1 MITHDK
7 TRSVVIVIPARFA
20 STRLPGKPLLD
31 IHGKPMIQHVYERAL
46 QVPGVDAVLV
56 ATEDERIADVV
67 ASFGGCALMTSPY
80 HQSGTDRIVEVM
92 AQYDADIF
100 VNLQGD
106 EPLIRP
112 QDVSILVN
120 GMLLEPATQ
129 VGTLFHELPAH
140 EALNPNIVKV
150 VLDAQSNGM
159 YFSRCPIP
167 YPRDAKVAK
176 YLKHVGVY
184 AYRRDVLQ
192 AYGEFERPM
201 LENAECLEQLRLLV
215 AGIRIRAFE
224 VAPTGPGVDT
234 PECLRVVRKMIMMS
248 EYITSPSNNILN
260 KR

>member
-1 MITHDK
+1 MITHNK
-7 TRSVVIVIPARFA
+7 TRNVVIVIPARYA
-20 STRLPGKPLLD
+20 STRLPGKPLVD
-31 IHGKPMIQHVYERAL
+31 IQGKPMVQHVYERAL
-46 QVPGVDAVLV
+46 QVPDVDAVLV
-56 ATEDERIADVV
+56 ATDDARIADVV
-67 ASFGGCALMTSPY
+67 AGFGGCALMTAPY

-112 QDVSILVN
+112 QDVSVLLN
-120 GMLLEPATQ
+120 GMLHEPAIQ

-140 EALNPNIVKV
+140 EAVNPNIVKL
-150 VLDAQSNGM
+150 VLDAQGNGM
-159 YFSRCPIP
+159 YFSRSPIP

-192 AYGEFERPM
+192 AYGGFERPM

-234 PECLRVVRKMIMMS
+234 PECLRVVREMMAIP
-248 EYITSPSNNILN
+248 E
-260 KR
+260 